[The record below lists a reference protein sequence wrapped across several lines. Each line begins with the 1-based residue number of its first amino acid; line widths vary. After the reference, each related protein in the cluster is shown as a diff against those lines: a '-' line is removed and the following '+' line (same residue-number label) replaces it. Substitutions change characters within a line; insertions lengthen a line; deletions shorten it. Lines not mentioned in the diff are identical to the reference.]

1 MNTNTPPLDTSPT
14 YITDINT
21 NNNPS
26 TPSRINV
33 VSQFQ
38 RSDGIEAL
46 IEATVRTF
54 DGVVFPPSCWEQQ

>member
-26 TPSRINV
+26 TPNRTNV

-38 RSDGIEAL
+38 RSNGIEAL
-46 IEATVRTF
+46 IEIQCA
-54 DGVVFPPSCWEQQ
+54 PLMA